1 MRKTKRRTGQVNLRQ
16 ALAAESGRLAELFA
30 LWDADGDGSINRK
43 EFSRALKMMGLRVNK
58 DDFNAFCK
66 LCDADNSGTL
76 DLDELQTLLAST
88 VRPGS
93 PLPQKPRSWPMALT
107 LTIYN
112 TLQTT
117 AVQAILY
124 LAVVVIFQTLTDT
137 LRLKEEIHLD
147 LRFGQS
153 FLSNPFDAQLNTF
166 PRIRRIGD
174 VYEWGNQVT
183 SMASPR
189 AYASQTPAVR
199 RSIRR
204 LLHSPLT
211 HHAPLHLSTH
221 HSPTTLV
228 RQILWPGLFGD
239 MRTCMYMCMCICTCR
254 YSGLGSSATRAL
266 AAAMSAPLVYCSASQ
281 TRYLQT
287 RYLPNPCT
295 RPAGHFVAVPTHSP
309 LTPHPSLLTPHPSP
323 LTLHAWQCSAAC
335 PPELSTTMHLPLS
348 PRRGLRASRLPRAA
362 WTHWLSTSTAPYGGT
377 GSRRALRASRGPPS
391 TSSTSVTTR
400 SPLHPPP
407 CLTCRQGLRRHS
419 T

>member
-174 VYEWGNQVT
+174 VYEWGNQV
-183 SMASPR
+183 
-189 AYASQTPAVR
+189 
-199 RSIRR
+199 
-204 LLHSPLT
+204 
-211 HHAPLHLSTH
+211 
-221 HSPTTLV
+221 
-228 RQILWPGLFGD
+228 LWPGLFGD
-239 MRTCMYMCMCICTCR
+239 TGPGC
-254 YSGLGSSATRAL
+254 GDVG
-266 AAAMSAPLVYCSASQ
+266 P
-281 TRYLQT
+281 
-287 RYLPNPCT
+287 P
-295 RPAGHFVAVPTHSP
+295 GHFVSWSTDP
-309 LTPHPSLLTPHPSP
+309 L
-323 LTLHAWQCSAAC
+323 AANSSVGAKGGC
-335 PPELSTTMHLPLS
+335 ND
-348 PRRGLRASRLPRAA
+348 AA
-362 WTHWLSTSTAPYGGT
+362 WPDGVGGIM
-377 GSRRALRASRGPPS
+377 RAG
-391 TSSTSVTTR
+391 
-400 SPLHPPP
+400 
-407 CLTCRQGLRRHS
+407 
-419 T
+419 